1 MIQYNHVTAGS
12 TTNYLSI
19 YPYSAGGGF
28 LCLNAAGNVGIGTT
42 APAGNVSIYG
52 SSYPSII
59 IQDSVNTSEYIT
71 MFRDHIANI
80 SLIRATGRIDIETPP
95 NYNRMTILGN
105 GNVGIG
111 KTIPTAALDV
121 TGSLF
126 INNGAVATSPSA
138 FQGMQMAYV
147 GTGSTGYGYILCTN
161 PGATW
166 NSLCLNPFG
175 GNVGIGLTNPS
186 SKLDVAGAINC
197 TSFLVNGTA
206 VATGTGSVWGVNGSS
221 AYYTSGNV
229 GIGTISPTASLHINN
244 ASGNRLNMLYLSS
257 IQSGI
262 VLDSTASSNGRS
274 YNIWSTNGSDSV
286 GSGCLA
292 FFDIISSTYR
302 MIINPSGN
310 VGIGTNN
317 PAFTLTV
324 YGGAGI
330 GYNAGGN
337 NPYIS
342 SPTLTIQNT
351 ANYGAVCAWF
361 ERDVIAGGAIGTF
374 SDIRIKNNIKPAIN
388 LLDKI
393 NQITI
398 VSHGF
403 IDPFKTP
410 SETSIA
416 VIAQDIINVIPDA
429 VMFNKEVIPNIMQ
442 VPISCILLDD
452 IVVITCSNSM
462 DINVNDTVQL
472 ILASGNKDCTV
483 SYISDDRKIIYVPKW
498 DNINLLNDQIFI
510 YGKYVND
517 FHIVDKP
524 KLGLLALGG
533 VKELHQI
540 IKEQQTQIN
549 QLIHRL
555 AAANIA

>member
-1 MIQYNHVTAGS
+1 MAMGVDFTTGYGYINGAGN
-12 TTNYLSI
+12 TQTQSI
-19 YPYSAGGGF
+19 LLQSRG
-28 LCLNAAGNVGIGTT
+28 GNVGIGTNNPGYPLDVYGGTRLMSNVTDTSVSAT
-42 APAGNVSIYG
+42 ANSLNIVRYNAPG
-52 SSYPSII
+52 SWSPNGGMIMFSNTYASNASNII
-59 IQDSVNTSEYIT
+59 
-71 MFRDHIANI
+71 
-80 SLIRATGRIDIETPP
+80 ATGGISGVQTT
-95 NYNRMTILGN
+95 NGSFGGGLQFWYASGSTLSVGMTILGN

-111 KTIPTAALDV
+111 
-121 TGSLF
+121 
-126 INNGAVATSPSA
+126 
-138 FQGMQMAYV
+138 
-147 GTGSTGYGYILCTN
+147 
-161 PGATW
+161 
-166 NSLCLNPFG
+166 
-175 GNVGIGLTNPS
+175 
-186 SKLDVAGAINC
+186 
-197 TSFLVNGTA
+197 
-206 VATGTGSVWGVNGSS
+206 
-221 AYYTSGNV
+221 
-229 GIGTISPTASLHINN
+229 TAS
-244 ASGNRLNMLYLSS
+244 
-257 IQSGI
+257 
-262 VLDSTASSNGRS
+262 
-274 YNIWSTNGSDSV
+274 
-286 GSGCLA
+286 
-292 FFDIISSTYR
+292 
-302 MIINPSGN
+302 
-310 VGIGTNN
+310 

-324 YGGAGI
+324 YGGEGLT
-330 GYNAGGN
+330 YTAGGN
-337 NPYIS
+337 NPYIM
-342 SPTLTIQNT
+342 SPTLSIQNT
-351 ANYGAVCAWF
+351 SAYGAVCAWF
-361 ERDVIAGGAIGTF
+361 QRDVIVGGAMGTF

-398 VSHGF
+398 VSHEF

-472 ILASGNKDCTV
+472 ILASSNKDCIV